1 MPSHTRERAT
11 ARLDVARGAETSA
24 AQHLDA
30 VRGTTDEL
38 HATVQLRASQGDV
51 AARSA
56 WLAWVDEDA
65 SD

>member
-1 MPSHTRERAT
+1 MPSDTRERAT
-11 ARLDVARGAETSA
+11 ARLDDARGAETSA

-38 HATVQLRASQGDV
+38 HAAVELLASERDV
-51 AARSA
+51 AARCA
-56 WLAWVDEDA
+56 WLAWVEEDA